1 MSNRIPALFSA
12 GGLALLLL
20 VSGCATTKAA
30 LDADAVKAAKHP
42 ACSTA
47 IQQPGIIVAVS
58 PVRQLLQVGGTIP
71 TLLGAGISAVQDNRY
86 RERILQALDGYDC
99 SKVFD
104 ARLRER
110 VAAHVDG
117 KLERVEPFNTAAG
130 YANERAAQEA
140 RLEGLSR
147 SGIDLVFDFDLS
159 YGIYGAEG
167 LLATRLDGK
176 VTEVASG
183 KVLWRNTVTSY
194 SLDLYADLRWRDP
207 MKRMTPNLT
216 SPRLTKAENAIEQ
229 WTADGGAHLKQSFE
243 QSVEHT
249 VTAALTDMG
258 LEKSA
263 EGLYVLGV
271 QAFLN
276 GDYKIAESHLD
287 RANVLVPGR
296 PEVLNALALT
306 KARDG
311 RPDEAVKLATPLA
324 AAQPEYLPVQYNL
337 AWWLAVD
344 QKNPE
349 AARPYYDR
357 AIALGASP
365 GRRLEKAMR

>member
-1 MSNRIPALFSA
+1 MSSALA
-12 GGLALLLL
+12 CVMVLLYLA
-20 VSGCATTKAA
+20 GCATTTSS
-30 LDADAVKAAKHP
+30 LDADIAGNAQRP
-42 ACSTA
+42 GCSTA
-47 IQQPGIIVAVS
+47 IQQPNIIVAVS
-58 PVRQLLQVGGTIP
+58 PVRQTLQVGGTIP
-71 TLLGAGISAVQDNRY
+71 TLLGAGISAVQDSHY

-104 ARLRER
+104 THLRE
-110 VAAHVDG
+110 ALGKHVGG

-130 YANERAAQEA
+130 FANERAAQEA
-140 RLEGLSR
+140 RLEGLGK
-147 SGIDLVFDFDLS
+147 SGFDLVFDFDLS

-167 LLATRLDGK
+167 LLAIRLDGK

-183 KVLWRNTVTSY
+183 KVLWRNTVTTY

-207 MKRMTPNLT
+207 MKRMTPNLM
-216 SPRLTKAENAIEQ
+216 SPRLSKAEDAIEQ
-229 WTADGGAHLKQSFE
+229 WTADGGAHLKQCFE
-243 QSVEHT
+243 QSVTST
-249 VTAALTDMG
+249 VAAALTDMG
-258 LEKSA
+258 LEDSP
-263 EGLYVLGV
+263 EGHYVLGV

-276 GDYKIAESHLD
+276 GDHETAAAHLA
-287 RANVLVPGR
+287 RANALAPER

-311 RPDEAVKLATPLA
+311 RLDEAVQIATPLA
-324 AAQPEYLPVQYNL
+324 AAQQDYLPVHYNL
-337 AWWLAVD
+337 AWWLAVE